1 MFTGI
6 VEEIGTVRHIAP
18 TRSGS
23 RMEVAATRA
32 IDGLSV
38 DDSISV
44 AGVCL
49 TVIERDDRSF
59 ATDVVPETLA
69 RTTLGALTR
78 GSRVNLERAATPTT
92 ALGGHFVQGHV
103 DASTKLVEWQAA
115 GEGSRLRFE
124 LPKDL
129 ARYVVMKGFVTL
141 DGVSLTIAALGK
153 TFFEIALIPHTA
165 EKTTLG
171 ALRPGGLV
179 NMEVDVLAKY
189 VERILGRDASSARA
203 RSSGTSRRK

>member
-18 TRSGS
+18 TPSGS
-23 RMEVAATRA
+23 RIEVAATRA
-32 IDGLSV
+32 VERVGV
-38 DDSISV
+38 DDSIAV

-59 ATDVVPETLA
+59 TADVVPETLA
-69 RTTLGALTR
+69 RTTLGGLTR

-103 DASTKLVEWQAA
+103 DGTTKLVEWQAE
-115 GEGSRLRFE
+115 GEGARLRFA
-124 LPKDL
+124 LPKTL
-129 ARYVVMKGFVTL
+129 ARYVVLKGFITL
-141 DGVSLTIAALGK
+141 DGVSLTVARLGR
-153 TFFEIALIPHTA
+153 TFFEIAMIPHTA

-171 ALRPGGLV
+171 ALRPGAAV
-179 NMEVDVLAKY
+179 NLEVDVLAKY
-189 VERILGRDASSARA
+189 VERIVRRA
-203 RSSGTSRRK
+203 